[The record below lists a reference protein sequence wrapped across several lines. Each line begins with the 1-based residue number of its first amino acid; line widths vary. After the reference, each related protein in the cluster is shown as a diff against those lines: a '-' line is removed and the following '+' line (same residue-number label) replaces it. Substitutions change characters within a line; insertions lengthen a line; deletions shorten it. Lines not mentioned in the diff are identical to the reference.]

1 MAMRLNPYLNFAGD
15 GRRAMEFYKEVF
27 GGELTL
33 MTFGEFGM
41 ADSPIAD
48 QVMHAMLET
57 PAGFTLMVS
66 DVPPDMERNP
76 GDTIAVSVSGDD
88 EATLRGYWEGLT
100 SAGGTAVLPLERAP
114 WGDWFGMVAD
124 RFGVTWMVNISG
136 S

>member
-1 MAMRLNPYLNFAGD
+1 MATRLNPYLNFAGD
-15 GRRAMEFYKEVF
+15 GRQAMEFYQAVF

-57 PAGFTLMVS
+57 PAGFTLMAS

-76 GDTIAVSVSGDD
+76 GDTISVSVSGDD
-88 EATLRGYWEGLT
+88 EAALRGYWEKLSDGAT
-100 SAGGTAVLPLERAP
+100 ITMPLDTQM
-114 WGDWFGMVAD
+114 WGDVFGSCVD
-124 RFGVTWMVNISG
+124 RFGVPWMINIAQPT
-136 S
+136 